1 MMAFK
6 QWGYDEV
13 GYAADVNRYWVQGLH
28 VFKAADETVTNS
40 ATVQN
45 DDHLVL
51 AVAANTDYWME
62 CQVVYNAPT
71 ANDMKLGWTV
81 PAGATFEWS
90 NNGLALGATSSV
102 DSISRTAL
110 GAASVATI
118 GGSGGDAICAMKGL
132 LRIAGTAGNLQMQ
145 FAQNTAGV
153 GTTVVV
159 KAGSMIMLTRLKA

>member
-90 NNGLALGATSSV
+90 NNGLALGATRSTCRTGTPSA
-102 DSISRTAL
+102 SASRTKWHAIRRSPPTISRPRS
-110 GAASVATI
+110 AA
-118 GGSGGDAICAMKGL
+118 
-132 LRIAGTAGNLQMQ
+132 
-145 FAQNTAGV
+145 
-153 GTTVVV
+153 
-159 KAGSMIMLTRLKA
+159 